1 MSGGAQAFDQSDN
14 IRDRLYTE
22 LLHDTAALYLNCF
35 FRGTELT
42 SYLLVEHSLCYS
54 YAHLSLSLCQG
65 IEDGAVPAKL
75 IATKADLLRSDE
87 SCLDGGEQF
96 ALFEGLGEKIDG
108 ARLHGLNRVRDMGV
122 AADENK
128 GQAFMSWCQ
137 SLLQIEAAHLRHLEV
152 EDNTGGTGI
161 KLLAEKLSRRRVGS
175 NLVIMGPKKSS
186 YRAADA

>member
-54 YAHLSLSLCQG
+54 YAHLSLSLCKG

-75 IATKADLLRSDE
+75 IATIPRVVVASPGYLARHGVPTTPEELVGRKVIVVVNLAPRE
-87 SCLDGGEQF
+87 FGK
-96 ALFEGLGEKIDG
+96 GLVS
-108 ARLHGLNRVRDMGV
+108 HGM
-122 AADENK
+122 
-128 GQAFMSWCQ
+128 
-137 SLLQIEAAHLRHLEV
+137 
-152 EDNTGGTGI
+152 
-161 KLLAEKLSRRRVGS
+161 LLATGPSEKLHLATVEGDVE
-175 NLVIMGPKKSS
+175 L
-186 YRAADA
+186 